1 MDNELAVLGAALLLA
16 GLLARLGRRL
26 GLPTIPFFIAAGI
39 IFGPQTPGVVVLED
53 PHEIELLAMLG
64 LVLLLFH
71 LGIEF
76 SINELL
82 SGGRR
87 LLWAGGS
94 YILLNFGAGLVLG
107 WALGWG
113 TREIF
118 VIAGMIGTS
127 STAIVTKLILDLRR
141 VANPETGMILGI
153 IVVED
158 VFIAFYLALLQ
169 PIFGEQDAAGEII
182 LSIATAFAFLIGL
195 FALARWG
202 ARLVRPVLGTADAE
216 LTIILS
222 VGFGVFI
229 AGFAHSA
236 GASDAVGA
244 LLAGM
249 VVAGT
254 GIGPR
259 VERLLVPLRDVFAAI
274 FFFWFGL
281 TIAPSDM
288 GAIAPA
294 VAVAVVV
301 TLTFN
306 VIAGV
311 VAARIYGY
319 GRSEAAN
326 TALMLVSRG
335 EFELILASLAV
346 AAGLD
351 SRVAPFA
358 ALYVLILSILSP
370 LFSARSSVLARW
382 LPRRLFAPQPVLDTT
397 REPPSSEPII
407 EVGVIRRLGA
417 ETVEHPVR
425 QDDAIAGAHVRDL
438 DLPREALVSVIV
450 RGDEAIAPR
459 GSTRIRAGDRLHILV
474 RREAAKG
481 VDALQERWR
490 RGPIGMPP
498 RPRRRL
504 RGSSPIFTVR
514 PAGDDAVIGDLDAP
528 DRVLAQ
534 PVAVRLRVRRD
545 CPGALVA
552 LEDGRYAIT
561 GPLIVAGS
569 RDDVTTYA
577 RRLAERAEPDHR
589 AWLQTVVGAL
599 AIDVFDRAPIQ
610 IPRPKGPRPLKASTE
625 TASATVDQ
633 EQRSP
638 ATSAFVHTS
647 ED

>member
-1 MDNELAVLGAALLLA
+1 MHSELAVLGAALLLA
-16 GLLARLGRRL
+16 GLFARVGRRL
-26 GLPTIPFFIAAGI
+26 GLPTIPFFIVAGI

-53 PHEIELLAMLG
+53 PEEIHLLAMLG

-82 SGGRR
+82 AGGRR
-87 LLWAGGS
+87 LFWAGGS
-94 YILLNFGAGLVLG
+94 YIALNFGAGLVLG

-113 TREIF
+113 TREIL

-158 VFIAFYLALLQ
+158 VFLAFYLALLQ
-169 PIFGEQDAAGEII
+169 PILVEQEGIGEVV
-182 LSIATAFAFLIGL
+182 LSVAVAFAFLIGL

-202 ARLVRPVLGTADAE
+202 ARLVRPVISTGDAE
-216 LTIILS
+216 LSVILI
-222 VGFGVFI
+222 VGFGVFV
-229 AGFAHSA
+229 AGFAETA

-259 VERLLVPLRDVFAAI
+259 VERLLVPLRDTLAAI

-288 GAIAPA
+288 GAIAPT

-301 TLTFN
+301 TLAFN
-306 VIAGV
+306 VIAGI

-319 GRSEAAN
+319 GRAAAAN

-351 SRVAPFA
+351 RRVAPFA
-358 ALYVLILSILSP
+358 ALYVLVLSILSP
-370 LFSARSSVLARW
+370 LFSARSFVLARW
-382 LPRRLFAPQPVLDTT
+382 LPRRMFGP
-397 REPPSSEPII
+397 EPPLATTADPKPSEPII

-417 ETVEHPVR
+417 ETIEHPVR
-425 QDDAIAGAHVRDL
+425 HDHAVIGAHVRDL
-438 DLPREALVSVIV
+438 GLPRDALVSVIV

-474 RREAAKG
+474 RRELAKE

-490 RGPIGMPP
+490 HGPIGTPP

-504 RGSSPIFTVR
+504 RGSTPIFTVR
-514 PAGDDAVIGDLDAP
+514 PFADDAVVGDLDAP
-528 DRVLAQ
+528 ERVLDRA
-534 PVAVRLRVRRD
+534 VAARLRVRRD
-545 CPGALVA
+545 RPGALVA
-552 LEDGRYAIT
+552 LEDGRYAVT
-561 GPLIVAGS
+561 GPLLIAGS

-577 RRLAERAEPDHR
+577 RQRAEGADPDAR

-599 AIDVFDRAPIQ
+599 AIDIFDAAPAQ
-610 IPRPKGPRPLKASTE
+610 RPRSKQPETPKGAAPTRLTGTE
-625 TASATVDQ
+625 WSSP
-633 EQRSP
+633 ERS
-638 ATSAFVHTS
+638 
-647 ED
+647 

>member
-1 MDNELAVLGAALLLA
+1 VDNELAVLGAALLLA
-16 GLLARLGRRL
+16 GLFARAGRRL
-26 GLPTIPFFIAAGI
+26 GLPTIPFFIVAGI
-39 IFGPQTPGVVVLED
+39 VFGPQTPGVVVLED

-76 SINELL
+76 SVDELL

-94 YILLNFGAGLVLG
+94 YIVLNFGAGLALG

-113 TREIF
+113 TRETL

-141 VANPETGMILGI
+141 VSNPETGMVLGI

-169 PIFGEQDAAGEII
+169 PIFGEQDAAGDVIG
-182 LSIATAFAFLIGL
+182 SIAVAFAFLLGL

-202 ARLVRPVLGTADAE
+202 ARLVRPVLGTGDAE
-216 LTIILS
+216 LSVILI

-229 AGFAHSA
+229 AGFAHHA

-259 VERLLVPLRDVFAAI
+259 VERLIVPLRDVFAAI

-294 VAVAVVV
+294 VAVAVAV
-301 TLTFN
+301 TLAFN

-311 VAARIYGY
+311 LAARIYGY
-319 GRSEAAN
+319 GAGAAAN

-351 SRVAPFA
+351 ARVAPFA
-358 ALYVLILSILSP
+358 ALYVLVLSILSP
-370 LFSARSSVLARW
+370 LSSARSHVLAGW
-382 LPRRLFAPQPVLDTT
+382 LPGRWFAPQPD
-397 REPPSSEPII
+397 RGAAEPPLPGPII

-417 ETVEHPVR
+417 ETVEHAVR
-425 QDDAIAGAHVRDL
+425 PRDAAVGAHVRDL
-438 DLPREALVSVIV
+438 GVPREALVSVIV
-450 RGDEAIAPR
+450 RGGEAIAPR
-459 GSTRIRAGDRLHILV
+459 GSTRIRAGDRLHVLV
-474 RREAAKG
+474 RREAADE

-490 RGPIGMPP
+490 RGPVGPPP

-514 PAGDDAVIGDLDAP
+514 PAGEDGVVGDLDAP
-528 DRVLAQ
+528 ERVLAQ
-534 PVAVRLRVRRD
+534 SVAARLRVRRD
-545 CPGALVA
+545 RPGALVA
-552 LEDGRYAIT
+552 LEDGRYAVT
-561 GPLIVAGS
+561 GPLLIAGS
-569 RDDVTTYA
+569 REDVTTYA
-577 RRLAERAEPDHR
+577 RRRAAAADPDDR

-599 AIDVFDRAPIQ
+599 AIDIFDA
-610 IPRPKGPRPLKASTE
+610 
-625 TASATVDQ
+625 ASAR
-633 EQRSP
+633 EP
-638 ATSAFVHTS
+638 P
-647 ED
+647 

>member
-1 MDNELAVLGAALLLA
+1 MENELAVLGAALLLA
-16 GLLARLGRRL
+16 GLFARAGRRV
-26 GLPTIPFFIAAGI
+26 GLPTIPFFIVAGI
-39 IFGPQTPGVVVLED
+39 TFGPQTPGIVVLED
-53 PHEIELLAMLG
+53 PDAIHVLAMLG

-76 SINELL
+76 SVNELL
-82 SGGRR
+82 GGGRR

-94 YILLNFGAGLVLG
+94 YIALNFGAGLVLG
-107 WALGWG
+107 WSLGWG

-127 STAIVTKLILDLRR
+127 STAIVTKLLLDLRR

-158 VFIAFYLALLQ
+158 VFLAFYLALLQ
-169 PIFGEQDAAGEII
+169 PIFGEQEGVYEIAQ
-182 LSIATAFAFLIGL
+182 SIAIAFAFLLGL

-202 ARLVRPVLGTADAE
+202 ARLVRPLLASGDAE
-216 LTIILS
+216 LTIILV
-222 VGFGVFI
+222 VGFGVFV

-259 VERLLVPLRDVFAAI
+259 VERLLVPLRDVFAAV

-301 TLTFN
+301 TLAFN
-306 VIAGV
+306 IIAGV

-319 GRSEAAN
+319 GRGAAAN

-358 ALYVLILSILSP
+358 ALYVLVLSILSP
-370 LFSARSSVLARW
+370 LCSARAHVLARW
-382 LPRRLFAPQPVLDTT
+382 LPRRLFAPDAELAAST
-397 REPPSSEPII
+397 EAPPSEPII

-425 QDDAIAGAHVRDL
+425 PGDAIVGMHVRDL
-438 DLPREALVSVIV
+438 GLPRDALVSVLV
-450 RGDEAIAPR
+450 RSGEAVAPR
-459 GSTRIRAGDRLHILV
+459 GSTRIRAGDRLHVLV
-474 RREAAKG
+474 RREVARE
-481 VDALQERWR
+481 VDALQELWR
-490 RGPIGMPP
+490 EGPMGAPP

-514 PAGDDAVIGDLDAP
+514 PCGADAVVGEPDAP
-528 DRVLAQ
+528 ERVLAQ
-534 PVAVRLRVRRD
+534 PVVARLRVRRD
-545 CPGALVA
+545 RPGALVA
-552 LEDGRYAIT
+552 LEDGRYAVT
-561 GPLIVAGS
+561 GPLVIAGS
-569 RDDVTTYA
+569 REDVTAYA
-577 RRLAERAEPDHR
+577 RRRADSADPDGR

-599 AIDVFDRAPIQ
+599 AFDIFDAAPAQRPHPAGRASSN
-610 IPRPKGPRPLKASTE
+610 RVGEAAVE
-625 TASATVDQ
+625 
-633 EQRSP
+633 P
-638 ATSAFVHTS
+638 ANAPG
-647 ED
+647 

>member
-1 MDNELAVLGAALLLA
+1 VDNELAVLGAALLLA
-16 GLLARLGRRL
+16 GLFARLGLRL
-26 GLPTIPFFIAAGI
+26 GLPTIPFFIVAGI
-39 IFGPQTPGVVVLED
+39 IFGPNTPGLVVLENPD
-53 PHEIELLAMLG
+53 EIYLLATFG

-71 LGIEF
+71 LGVEF
-76 SINELL
+76 SINDLL
-82 SGGRR
+82 DGGRK

-94 YILLNFGAGLVLG
+94 YIALNFGIGLVLG
-107 WALGWG
+107 FALDWG
-113 TREIF
+113 TREMF

-127 STAIVTKLILDLRR
+127 STAIVTKLILDLKR

-158 VFIAFYLALLQ
+158 VFLAFYLALLT
-169 PIFGEQDAAGEII
+169 PLIGEQESTFEIVE
-182 LSIATAFAFLIGL
+182 SVGIAFVFLLGL

-202 ARLVRPVLGTADAE
+202 SRLVRPFLATQDAE
-216 LTIILS
+216 LTIILV
-222 VGFGVFI
+222 VGFGVFV
-229 AGFAHSA
+229 AGFAHMA

-254 GIGPR
+254 GLGPR
-259 VERLLVPLRDVFAAI
+259 VERLLVPLRDTFAAI

-294 VAVAVVV
+294 VAAAVVI

-306 VIAGV
+306 IIAGV

-319 GRSEAAN
+319 GRTAASN

-335 EFELILASLAV
+335 EFELILASLAI

-370 LFSARSSVLARW
+370 LMSARSDILANW
-382 LPRRLFAPQPVLDTT
+382 LPRRLFKAEGELTEVA
-397 REPPSSEPII
+397 EPPSPEPII

-417 ETVEHPVR
+417 ETVEYPVR
-425 QDDAIAGAHVRDL
+425 PDDAIVGQFVRDL
-438 DLPREALVSVIV
+438 GLPRNAIASVIV
-450 RGDEAIAPR
+450 RSDEAVAPR

-474 RREAAKG
+474 RREAARE
-481 VDALQERWR
+481 VEQLQERWR
-490 RGPIGMPP
+490 NGPIGPPP

-514 PAGDDAVIGDLDAP
+514 PADSEAVVGDFDAP
-528 DRVLAQ
+528 EQVLDE
-534 PVAVRLRVRRD
+534 PVVARLRVRRD
-545 CPGALVA
+545 QPGALVA

-561 GPLIVAGS
+561 GPLIVVGS
-569 RDDVTTYA
+569 RDDIAAYVRRRVTD
-577 RRLAERAEPDHR
+577 AEPDER
-589 AWLQTVVGAL
+589 SWLQSVVGAL
-599 AIDVFDRAPIQ
+599 AIDVFETAPVQ
-610 IPRPKGPRPLKASTE
+610 PRPR
-625 TASATVDQ
+625 
-633 EQRSP
+633 
-638 ATSAFVHTS
+638 
-647 ED
+647 

>member
-26 GLPTIPFFIAAGI
+26 GLPTIPFFIVAGI
-39 IFGPQTPGVVVLED
+39 IFGPQTPGIVVLED

-94 YILLNFGAGLVLG
+94 YIVLNFGAGLVLG

-169 PIFGEQDAAGEII
+169 PIFGEQDAVGEIL

-216 LTIILS
+216 LAIILS

-319 GRSEAAN
+319 GRDEAAN

-358 ALYVLILSILSP
+358 ALYVLVLSILSP
-370 LFSARSSVLARW
+370 LFSARSSVLAHW
-382 LPRRLFAPQPVLDTT
+382 LPSRLFAPQPALRTA
-397 REPPSSEPII
+397 RESSSEPII

-425 QDDAIAGAHVRDL
+425 QGDAIAGAHVRDL
-438 DLPREALVSVIV
+438 NLPREALVSVIV
-450 RGDEAIAPR
+450 RGEEAIAPR
-459 GSTRIRAGDRLHILV
+459 GSTRIRAGDRLHTLV
-474 RREAAKG
+474 RREVAKEVSSLG
-481 VDALQERWR
+481 ERWR
-490 RGPIGMPP
+490 HGPIGTPP

-504 RGSSPIFTVR
+504 RGSTPIFTVR
-514 PAGDDAVIGDLDAP
+514 SCGEDAVTGDLDAP
-528 DRVLAQ
+528 DRVLARRV
-534 PVAVRLRVRRD
+534 VARLRVRRD
-545 CPGALVA
+545 RPGALVA

-561 GPLIVAGS
+561 GPLIIAGS
-569 RDDVTTYA
+569 RDDVTAYA
-577 RRLAERAEPDHR
+577 RRRATHAEPDYR

-599 AIDVFDRAPIQ
+599 AIDVFDRAPVQ
-610 IPRPKGPRPLKASTE
+610 ARRPKEPGPSQADAEPAE
-625 TASATVDQ
+625 AATV
-633 EQRSP
+633 P
-638 ATSAFVHTS
+638 P
-647 ED
+647 

>member
-1 MDNELAVLGAALLLA
+1 VSELGVLGAALLLA
-16 GLLARLGRRL
+16 GLFARLGRRL
-26 GLPTIPFFIAAGI
+26 GLPTIPFFIVAGI
-39 IFGPQTPGVVVLED
+39 VFGPHTPGVVVLED
-53 PHEIELLAMLG
+53 PEEIHLLAVLG

-82 SGGRR
+82 AGGRR
-87 LLWAGGS
+87 LFWAGGS
-94 YILLNFGAGLVLG
+94 YIALNFGAGLVLG

-113 TREIF
+113 TREAF

-158 VFIAFYLALLQ
+158 VFLAFYLALLQ
-169 PIFGEQDAAGEII
+169 PILGEQEGAAEIAV
-182 LSIATAFAFLIGL
+182 SVATAFAFLIGL

-202 ARLVRPVLGTADAE
+202 ARVVRPLISSGDAE
-216 LTIILS
+216 LSVVLI
-222 VGFGVFI
+222 VGFGVFV
-229 AGFAHSA
+229 AGFAETA
-236 GASDAVGA
+236 GASDAIGA

-259 VERLLVPLRDVFAAI
+259 VERLLVPLRDTFAAI

-288 GAIAPA
+288 GAIAPT
-294 VAVAVVV
+294 VAIAVVI
-301 TLTFN
+301 TFAFN
-306 VIAGV
+306 VIAGI

-319 GRSEAAN
+319 GRTAAAN

-358 ALYVLILSILSP
+358 ALYVLVLSILSP
-370 LFSARSSVLARW
+370 LLSARSWVLARR
-382 LPRRLFAPQPVLDTT
+382 LPRRLLKPEPARATT
-397 REPPSSEPII
+397 TEPHSEPII

-417 ETVEHPVR
+417 ETVEHAVR
-425 QDDAIAGAHVRDL
+425 RGDAIVGSHVRDL
-438 DLPREALVSVIV
+438 GLPREALVSVIV
-450 RGDEAIAPR
+450 RGAEAIAPR

-474 RREAAKG
+474 RREAAKEA
-481 VDALQERWR
+481 DALQERWR
-490 RGPIGMPP
+490 SGPIGAPP
-498 RPRRRL
+498 RPSRTL

-514 PAGDDAVIGDLDAP
+514 PVADDGIVGDLDAP
-528 DRVLAQ
+528 ERVLGH
-534 PVAVRLRVRRD
+534 PVVARLRVRRD
-545 CPGALVA
+545 RPGALVA
-552 LEDGRYAIT
+552 LEDGRYAVT
-561 GPLIVAGS
+561 GPLVITGS
-569 RDDVTTYA
+569 RDDVTAYA
-577 RRLAERAEPDHR
+577 RRRAEHADPDAR

-599 AIDVFDRAPIQ
+599 AIDIFDAAPPQ
-610 IPRPKGPRPLKASTE
+610 PPRRP
-625 TASATVDQ
+625 
-633 EQRSP
+633 
-638 ATSAFVHTS
+638 
-647 ED
+647 

>member
-1 MDNELAVLGAALLLA
+1 MESELAVLGAALLLA
-16 GLLARLGRRL
+16 GLFARFGRRL
-26 GLPTIPFFIAAGI
+26 GLPTIPFFIVAGI
-39 IFGPQTPGVVVLED
+39 IFGPHTPGVVVLED
-53 PHEIELLAMLG
+53 PEEIHLLAMLG

-76 SINELL
+76 SVDDLL
-82 SGGRR
+82 QGGRR

-94 YILLNFGAGLVLG
+94 YIALNFGAGLVLG

-127 STAIVTKLILDLRR
+127 STAIVTKLIIDLRR
-141 VANPETGMILGI
+141 VGNRETGMILGV

-169 PIFGEQDAAGEII
+169 PILGGKEGATEVIVSAG
-182 LSIATAFAFLIGL
+182 TAFAFLLGL

-202 ARLVRPVLGTADAE
+202 ARLIRPLLSTGDAE
-216 LTIILS
+216 LSVILV
-222 VGFGVFI
+222 VGFGVFV

-254 GIGPR
+254 GIGHR

-281 TIAPSDM
+281 TIAPSAM

-301 TLTFN
+301 TLLFN
-306 VIAGV
+306 VVAGV

-319 GRSEAAN
+319 GRTAAAN

-358 ALYVLILSILSP
+358 ALYVLVLSILSP
-370 LFSARSSVLARW
+370 LFSARSYVLARR
-382 LPRRLFAPQPVLDTT
+382 LPRRWLAPDPDHDPAA
-397 REPPSSEPII
+397 EPARSEPLI
-407 EVGVIRRLGA
+407 EVGAIRRLGA
-417 ETVEHPVR
+417 DTVEHPVR
-425 QDDAIAGAHVRDL
+425 PDHAIVGAHVRDL
-438 DLPREALVSVIV
+438 GLPRTALVSVIV
-450 RGDEAIAPR
+450 RDGEAIAPR
-459 GSTRIRAGDRLHILV
+459 GSTGIRAGDRLHVLV
-474 RREAAKG
+474 RQEAAKE
-481 VDALQERWR
+481 VNALLDRWR
-490 RGPIGMPP
+490 EGPIGAPP
-498 RPRRRL
+498 RPRRKL

-514 PAGDDAVIGDLDAP
+514 PMAGGAVTGELDGP
-528 DRVLAQ
+528 VRVLDQAV
-534 PVAVRLRVRRD
+534 VAHLRIRRD
-545 CPGALVA
+545 RPGALVA
-552 LEDGRYAIT
+552 LEDGRYAVT
-561 GPLIVAGS
+561 GPLLITGS
-569 RDDVTTYA
+569 REDVTTYA
-577 RRLAERAEPDHR
+577 RRRAERADPEDR
-589 AWLQTVVGAL
+589 AWLQAVVGAL
-599 AIDVFDRAPIQ
+599 AIDVFDAAPAQ
-610 IPRPKGPRPLKASTE
+610 RRRSPRPHAAYR
-625 TASATVDQ
+625 
-633 EQRSP
+633 
-638 ATSAFVHTS
+638 
-647 ED
+647 

>member
-1 MDNELAVLGAALLLA
+1 MHNELAVLGAALLLA
-16 GLLARLGRRL
+16 GLFARLGRRL
-26 GLPTIPFFIAAGI
+26 GLPTIPFFIVAGI
-39 IFGPQTPGVVVLED
+39 VFGPQTPGIVVLEEPD
-53 PHEIELLAMLG
+53 ELHLLAMLG

-76 SINELL
+76 SIKELL

-87 LLWAGGS
+87 LMWAGGA
-94 YILLNFGAGLVLG
+94 YIVLNFGAGLALG

-113 TREIF
+113 TRETF
-118 VIAGMIGTS
+118 VVAGMIGTS
-127 STAIVTKLILDLRR
+127 STAIVTKLMIDLRR
-141 VANPETGMILGI
+141 VSNPETGMILGI

-169 PIFGEQDAAGEII
+169 PIFGEQDAAGEV
-182 LSIATAFAFLIGL
+182 LRSIATAFAFLIGL

-202 ARLVRPVLGTADAE
+202 ARLVRPVIATGDAE
-216 LTIILS
+216 LAVILI

-229 AGFAHSA
+229 AGFADSA

-259 VERLLVPLRDVFAAI
+259 VERLLVPLRDTFAAI

-294 VAVAVVV
+294 VAVAVAV
-301 TLTFN
+301 TLNFN
-306 VIAGV
+306 VIAGI
-311 VAARIYGY
+311 VAARVYGF
-319 GRSEAAN
+319 GRTAAAN

-351 SRVAPFA
+351 ARVAPFA
-358 ALYVLILSILSP
+358 ALYVLVLSILSP
-370 LFSARSSVLARW
+370 LFSARSHVLARW
-382 LPRRLFAPQPVLDTT
+382 LPEQWFAPQPPVSADTPPPAT
-397 REPPSSEPII
+397 EPVI

-417 ETVEHPVR
+417 ETVEHAVR
-425 QDDAIAGAHVRDL
+425 RDDAIVGAHVRDL

-450 RGDEAIAPR
+450 RGDEAVAPR
-459 GSTRIRAGDRLHILV
+459 GSTRVRAGDRLHVLV
-474 RREAAKG
+474 RREAAG
-481 VDALQERWR
+481 EVDALQSRWR
-490 RGPIGMPP
+490 EGPIGPPP

-514 PAGDDAVIGDLDAP
+514 PPGDDAVVGDLGAP
-528 DRVLAQ
+528 ERVLAQ
-534 PVAVRLRVRRD
+534 SVAARLRVRRD
-545 CPGALVA
+545 RPGALVA
-552 LEDGRYAIT
+552 LEDGRYAVT
-561 GPLIVAGS
+561 GPLVIAGS
-569 RDDVTTYA
+569 REDVTTYA
-577 RRLAERAEPDHR
+577 RRRAAGAEPDDR

-599 AIDVFDRAPIQ
+599 AIDIFDREPQAP
-610 IPRPKGPRPLKASTE
+610 T
-625 TASATVDQ
+625 
-633 EQRSP
+633 
-638 ATSAFVHTS
+638 
-647 ED
+647 

>member
-16 GLLARLGRRL
+16 GLFARVGRRL
-26 GLPTIPFFIAAGI
+26 GLPTIPFFIVAGI
-39 IFGPQTPGVVVLED
+39 VFGPNTPGVVVLED
-53 PHEIELLAMLG
+53 PEAIHLLAILG

-76 SINELL
+76 SINDLVA
-82 SGGRR
+82 GGRR
-87 LLWAGGS
+87 LFWAGGS
-94 YILLNFGAGLVLG
+94 YIALNFGAGLVLG

-113 TREIF
+113 TRETF

-141 VANPETGMILGI
+141 VTNPETGMILGI

-169 PIFGEQDAAGEII
+169 PIFGGQEGAVDIVV
-182 LSIATAFAFLIGL
+182 SVATAFAFLIGL

-202 ARLVRPVLGTADAE
+202 ARFVRPLIAAGDAE
-216 LTIILS
+216 LTIILI
-222 VGFGVFI
+222 VGFGVFV
-229 AGFAHSA
+229 AGFAHTA

-254 GIGPR
+254 GLGPR
-259 VERLLVPLRDVFAAI
+259 VERLLVPLRDTFAAI

-301 TLTFN
+301 TLAFN
-306 VIAGV
+306 IIAGV

-319 GRSEAAN
+319 GRGAAAN

-358 ALYVLILSILSP
+358 ALYVLVLSILSP
-370 LFSARSSVLARW
+370 LFSARSYVLARR
-382 LPRRLFAPQPVLDTT
+382 LPRRLFSASDVEAVA
-397 REPPSSEPII
+397 EPPPSEPII

-417 ETVEHPVR
+417 ETVEHLVR
-425 QDDAIAGAHVRDL
+425 GGDAAVGLHVRDL
-438 DLPREALVSVIV
+438 GLPRDGLVSVIV
-450 RGDEAIAPR
+450 RDDEAVAPR
-459 GSTRIRAGDRLHILV
+459 GSTRVRAGDRLHVLV
-474 RREAAKG
+474 RREAAKE
-481 VDALQERWR
+481 VDALQQRWR
-490 RGPIGMPP
+490 RGPMRPPP

-514 PAGDDAVIGDLDAP
+514 PFGDDVVTGELDAP
-528 DRVLAQ
+528 ERVLAQ
-534 PVAVRLRVRRD
+534 SVAARLRVRRD
-545 CPGALVA
+545 RPGALVA
-552 LEDGRYAIT
+552 LEDGRYAVI
-561 GPLIVAGS
+561 GPILVAGS
-569 RDDVTTYA
+569 RDDVTAYA
-577 RRLAERAEPDHR
+577 RRRADAADPDER

-599 AIDVFDRAPIQ
+599 AIDVFEVSVAGAPGRGAPT
-610 IPRPKGPRPLKASTE
+610 PRR
-625 TASATVDQ
+625 
-633 EQRSP
+633 
-638 ATSAFVHTS
+638 
-647 ED
+647 